1 MLFRN
6 VALAL
11 ALGCG
16 LTMVADAKPKHT
28 ARPRAI
34 QPRVK
39 RGKSKSKNRAFQA
52 GKVKPRKP
60 PKHMA

>member
-1 MLFRN
+1 MMFRN
-6 VALAL
+6 IALAL

-16 LTMVADAKPKHT
+16 LTMAADAKPKHN

-39 RGKSKSKNRAFQA
+39 AKKSKNRAFQA
-52 GKVKPRKP
+52 RKVKPRKP
-60 PKHMA
+60 PKHTA